1 MKLVQIKC
9 NGEMDD
15 LDIPSDFKNI
25 KPLLNKSAEHKGA
38 KQIQQLYSWEHDD
51 GTIYCYSWT
60 IGKAGKENK
69 HELPPHAIKYN
80 ESLDESDTQLL
91 FGDIFIL
98 MKKNKEYCDF
108 DVSDYGLVYSLC
120 FDGFD
125 ECLSEDD
132 LTSEDEGGSCSDFIV
147 DDNSLS
153 NDEIDYEINS
163 ADEVVEYESIESI
176 ESIESSDSDG
186 SDELDEDTNE
196 Y

>member
-1 MKLVQIKC
+1 
-9 NGEMDD
+9 
-15 LDIPSDFKNI
+15 
-25 KPLLNKSAEHKGA
+25 
-38 KQIQQLYSWEHDD
+38 
-51 GTIYCYSWT
+51 
-60 IGKAGKENK
+60 
-69 HELPPHAIKYN
+69 
-80 ESLDESDTQLL
+80 
-91 FGDIFIL
+91 

-132 LTSEDEGGSCSDFIV
+132 LTSEDDSCSDFIV

-153 NDEIDYEINS
+153 NDEIDL